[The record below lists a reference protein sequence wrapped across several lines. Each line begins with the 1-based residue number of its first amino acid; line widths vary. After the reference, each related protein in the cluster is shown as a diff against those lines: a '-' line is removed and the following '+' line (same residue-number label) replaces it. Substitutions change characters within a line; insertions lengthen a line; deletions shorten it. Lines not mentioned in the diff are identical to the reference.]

1 MGCFLACFGGDGDR
15 RRRRRRS
22 RRQSPAR
29 SPPRSIHVAVV
40 RSASAAAVAADVV
53 VKEVSPPLRGAKP
66 STLAAAV
73 EVPHEAA
80 GTAAAADVVVK
91 EVSPPLRGAK
101 PSTLAEAVEVPDE
114 VAGESAPADVAAKR
128 ASLPGS
134 SPPSAVAVADEA
146 VTDASSG
153 KELRELIEQKASP
166 MRSLPME
173 KQATP
178 PLSPM
183 KCSPVIAAIV
193 SPQDSV
199 ESSPVVAAVS
209 TPDSELREVSEHGS
223 RSSGKKKVTF
233 DMNVTTYETT
243 ELPNQEEEPPEED
256 EKHVHQTILL
266 PENHRYRNCSDSDDD
281 VEDEDDVYGDD
292 SDEEEE
298 DFMDCKI
305 DLVDEEEMGT
315 EENKQESL
323 ESLFS
328 LSMSNDHQ
336 NDQEVI
342 SPAPKSSGTSV
353 DAESPLIMRNNL
365 RDRSQ
370 HVHPVLNPVQNLSQ
384 WKAVKSLKTQV
395 VPGKRLDKEN
405 INLVPDVGERHDSTF
420 GGQKRM
426 SPGISNKKEVSVDA
440 SLSTWL
446 HSSENSTVDKAQSKS
461 PGSISSVSRE
471 ERPVLGGLTVE
482 DLKQSSSASSPRRS
496 PRNNREGAPIL
507 GTVGSYWHCTE
518 QDKDNHYCSSRS
530 DWGTNGIPN
539 TTSKYREDK
548 RVNWHSTPFNV
559 RLDRALKKTSA

>member
-15 RRRRRRS
+15 RRRRRKS

-29 SPPRSIHVAVV
+29 SPSRSIHVAVV
-40 RSASAAAVAADVV
+40 REASAAVAADVV

-80 GTAAAADVVVK
+80 STAAASDVVVK

-101 PSTLAEAVEVPDE
+101 PSTLAAAIEDPDE
-114 VAGESAPADVAAKR
+114 VAGESAVAYVAAKG
-128 ASLPGS
+128 ASLPA
-134 SPPSAVAVADEA
+134 SAVVVVDEA

-153 KELRELIEQKASP
+153 KELREFIDQKASP
-166 MRSLPME
+166 MLSLPME
-173 KQATP
+173 KQATT
-178 PLSPM
+178 PLSPVTS
-183 KCSPVIAAIV
+183 SPVIAAIA
-193 SPQDSV
+193 SSQDSV
-199 ESSPVVAAVS
+199 ESSPVVAAVC

-233 DMNVTTYETT
+233 DMNVTTYENE
-243 ELPNQEEEPPEED
+243 ELLDQEEEPPEED
-256 EKHVHQTILL
+256 EKYVQQTVLL

-281 VEDEDDVYGDD
+281 IEDEDDVYGDD
-292 SDEEEE
+292 SDEEE

-315 EENKQESL
+315 EENKQESH

-328 LSMSNDHQ
+328 LSMSNDQQ

-384 WKAVKSLKTQV
+384 WKAVKSLKTQA
-395 VPGKRLDKEN
+395 VPGKKLDKEN
-405 INLVPDVGERHDSTF
+405 VNIVPDVGERHDSTF
-420 GGQKRM
+420 ASQKRM
-426 SPGISNKKEVSVDA
+426 SHGMSSKKEVSVDA

-446 HSSENSTVDKAQSKS
+446 QSSENSTVDRAQSKS

-471 ERPVLGGLTVE
+471 ERPVLGALTVD
-482 DLKQSSSASSPRRS
+482 DLRQSSSASSPRRS

-507 GTVGSYWHCTE
+507 GTVGSYWRCTE
-518 QDKDNHYCSSRS
+518 QDNEYCSSRS
-530 DWGTNGIPN
+530 DSGTNGIPN

-559 RLDRALKKTSA
+559 RLDRALKKTST

>member
-15 RRRRRRS
+15 RRRRRKS
-22 RRQSPAR
+22 RRQSPAG

-40 RSASAAAVAADVV
+40 REGSASVAADVV
-53 VKEVSPPLRGAKP
+53 VKEASPPLRGAKP

-73 EVPHEAA
+73 EVPGEVA
-80 GTAAAADVVVK
+80 GVSAAAADVVVK

-101 PSTLAEAVEVPDE
+101 PSTLAEAVEVPDD
-114 VAGESAPADVAAKR
+114 VSSGSAAVDE
-128 ASLPGS
+128 ASLPAS
-134 SPPSAVAVADEA
+134 SSPSAVVVADEEVA
-146 VTDASSG
+146 DASSG
-153 KELRELIEQKASP
+153 KELRELIEQKASH
-166 MRSLPME
+166 MHSLPLE

-178 PLSPM
+178 PLSPV
-183 KCSPVIAAIV
+183 KCSPVVAAIV

-199 ESSPVVAAVS
+199 ECSPAVAAVC
-209 TPDSELREVSEHGS
+209 TPDSELREVSEHGN

-233 DMNVTTYETT
+233 DMNVTTYENE
-243 ELPNQEEEPPEED
+243 ELPDQEEPQED
-256 EKHVHQTILL
+256 EKHVQQAVLL
-266 PENHRYRNCSDSDDD
+266 PENHRYQNCSYSDDD

-292 SDEEEE
+292 SDEEE

-315 EENKQESL
+315 EENKQESHD
-323 ESLFS
+323 SLFS
-328 LSMSNDHQ
+328 LSMSNDQQ
-336 NDQEVI
+336 NDPEVI
-342 SPAPKSSGTSV
+342 SPAPKCSGTSV

-384 WKAVKSLKTQV
+384 WKAVKSLKTQA
-395 VPGKRLDKEN
+395 VPGKKLDKEN
-405 INLVPDVGERHDSTF
+405 VNLVPDAGERHDSTF
-420 GGQKRM
+420 ASNKRM
-426 SPGISNKKEVSVDA
+426 SHGISSKKEVSVDA

-446 HSSENSTVDKAQSKS
+446 QSSENSTVEKAQSKS

-482 DLKQSSSASSPRRS
+482 DLKQSSFASSPRRS

-518 QDKDNHYCSSRS
+518 QDNEYCSSRS
-530 DWGTNGIPN
+530 DSGTNGIPN